1 MNENLIKLDSVGCYI
16 DEVSGMTYPTNTD
29 GTPDMNSPVYV
40 EECTNEW
47 FLHLS
52 PLDNDEVQTI
62 RIELE

>member
-1 MNENLIKLDSVGCYI
+1 MIKLESVGCYI
-16 DEVSGMTYPTNTD
+16 DEVSGTTYPTNQD
-29 GTPDMNSPVYV
+29 GTPDMTSPVNV

-52 PLDNDEVQTI
+52 PMDNDEVQTI

>member
-1 MNENLIKLDSVGCYI
+1 MIKLDSVGCYI
-16 DEVSGMTYPTNTD
+16 DEVSGMTYPTNQD
-29 GTPDMNSPVYV
+29 GTPDMKSPVYV

-62 RIELE
+62 RLEL

>member
-1 MNENLIKLDSVGCYI
+1 MIKLDSVGCYI

-29 GTPDMNSPVYV
+29 GTPDMYSPVYV
-40 EECTNEW
+40 EWCTDEW

-62 RIELE
+62 RLEL